1 MLRLGMET
9 LDEYFEYL
17 DIQERMQKRCDKSKD
32 MEMSVF
38 NIK

>member
-17 DIQERMQKRCDKSKD
+17 DIQERMQKRRDKSKD